1 MPFCY
6 EQTSPLARRNMRC
19 IIHSKL
25 KFTAHSLRC
34 FSSSQKPLVFG
45 SPVFLYAF
53 GFSLSVLHAFF
64 LARRGTLPPFCGF
77 AMRSRSRGALY
88 VLCANTAHS
97 CAWHNHITRSGAQK
111 PQNKTAAS
119 PPTHVGCKFHS
130 CETVLRGAGKSES
143 PRFWFF

>member
-64 LARRGTLPPFCGF
+64 LARQALCRRFADSPCAAGAEARCTYFVQIPHTVAHGTVT
-77 AMRSRSRGALY
+77 SRGAEHRSRKTKPLH
-88 VLCANTAHS
+88 LRQRTSEASFAPARSFRHKRADRCAPNA
-97 CAWHNHITRSGAQK
+97 C
-111 PQNKTAAS
+111 
-119 PPTHVGCKFHS
+119 
-130 CETVLRGAGKSES
+130 
-143 PRFWFF
+143 